1 MWLFSI
7 RPFRGHDYDSSA
19 IFNMRFSR
27 PLWKS
32 PFQPRERIEGRD
44 LLSSMCIEANRHH
57 SHLCNI
63 SKIFVTGDSGSIP
76 GSGRSPGEGNG
87 NSILAWRIPWTE
99 EPSRL
104 LFLGSQELDMTER
117 LSAHIPLWLYH
128 CYQQQYTAFCLKV
141 ITEVAHIIQWLENNH
156 PRIWSKQSF

>member
-1 MWLFSI
+1 MSHSNFLVDMWLFSI

-104 LFLGSQELDMTER
+104 LFMGSQELDMTER
-117 LSAHIPLWLYH
+117 LSAHIPLLPATVHSILPKGNNRSCSYNS
-128 CYQQQYTAFCLKV
+128 
-141 ITEVAHIIQWLENNH
+141 VAW
-156 PRIWSKQSF
+156 K